1 MLKSGRD
8 RRRNRPLR
16 AYVCRSDPLNRLTT
30 TVAMTFPVELPDVNY
45 FTRQVLCRE
54 GCPVRTDSGAYV
66 QAIAEGRYEDAYI
79 IARTPNPFASICGR
93 VCAAPCE
100 AKCRRGA
107 LDAPISIRALKR
119 FVCERFGVESDEF
132 DLNRVYPELRDPNRE
147 RFGGG
152 RKVAVVGAGPAG
164 LSCAHELALM
174 GFSPTVFE
182 GHSVAGGMLVLG
194 VPEYRLPRQII
205 QAEIAAIASLGVEIR
220 LNTRLGKDFTLTSLK
235 QQGYQAVFLGIGAHK
250 SRELAIGGVQL
261 DGVLR
266 AIDFLLNVNL
276 GYRVSLGRKVVVI
289 GGGNVAFDV
298 ARSVVRQAEQFAGM
312 SEAQLR
318 TALHQAASALEDLT
332 AREPEAPD
340 EVRLALDVARE
351 AIRKGVPE
359 VHMYCLESLEE
370 IPAAREEIEEA
381 EQEGI
386 RLHTRYG
393 PKRVLGQEG
402 KVTGMELI
410 KCARVF
416 DDNRR
421 FNPQFIEGSEE
432 QVDCDTVVLAIG
444 QAADLSWIR
453 PEDNLKLTPRGTLQ
467 TDPATLAT
475 SRPDIF
481 AGGDVAFGPRII
493 ITAVAE
499 GQRAARSIAKFLT
512 GRLPE
517 SRRNVRVT
525 SFPTESYRMPA
536 DYEKWPRQLPPMLP
550 LERRIGIAEV
560 EQSYGPAQAIEQG
573 LRCLKCHVS
582 PIFDSDKCIL
592 CGGCS
597 DVCPESCLRL
607 VDVLAVRGDEKLQAA
622 LLARYG
628 RMPQAG
634 EQAAIIKDETRCI
647 RCGLCAVRCPTGAI
661 TMEKLQWV
669 PA

>member
-1 MLKSGRD
+1 
-8 RRRNRPLR
+8 
-16 AYVCRSDPLNRLTT
+16 
-30 TVAMTFPVELPDVNY
+30 MTLYPIELPDVNY

-54 GCPVRTDSGAYV
+54 GCPVRTDSGGYV

-107 LDAPISIRALKR
+107 LDSAVSIRALKR
-119 FVCERFGVESDEF
+119 FVCEKYGVESENF
-132 DLNRVYPELRDPNRE
+132 ELGRVYPQLREQRAQSL
-147 RFGGG
+147 GGG

-174 GFSPTVFE
+174 GFSVTVFE
-182 GHSVAGGMLVLG
+182 AQEVAGGMLVLG
-194 VPEYRLPRQII
+194 VPEYRLPRETV
-205 QAEIAAIASLGVEIR
+205 QAEIQAIESLGVEILR
-220 LNTRLGKDFTLTSLK
+220 NRRLGRDFTLFELK
-235 QQGYQAVFLGIGAHK
+235 QQGYEAIFLGIGAHK
-250 SRELAIGGVQL
+250 SRELAIEGVQN

-266 AIDFLLNVNL
+266 AIEFLLNVNL
-276 GYRVSLGRKVVVI
+276 GFRVSLGRKVVVI

-298 ARSVVRQAEQFAGM
+298 ARSVVRQAEQLSGM
-312 SEAQLR
+312 SETELR
-318 TALHQAASALEDLT
+318 AALHQAASALEQLT

-359 VHMYCLESLEE
+359 VHMYCLENLDE

-381 EQEGI
+381 EKEGI
-386 RLHTRYG
+386 RLHTRFG
-393 PKRVLGQEG
+393 PKRIIGNEG
-402 KVTGMELI
+402 RVTGIELI
-410 KCARVF
+410 RCSRVF
-416 DDNRR
+416 DENRR

-432 QVDCDTVVLAIG
+432 TVACDTVVLAIG

-453 PEDNLKLTPRGTLQ
+453 PEDNLKVTARGAVQ
-467 TDPATLAT
+467 TDSVTLGT
-475 SRPDIF
+475 SRPDVF
-481 AGGDVAFGPRII
+481 AGGDLAFGPRII

-499 GQRAARSIAKFLT
+499 GQRAARSIAKYLT
-512 GRLPE
+512 GRVPE
-517 SRRNVRVT
+517 PSRAARAT
-525 SFPTESYRMPA
+525 IYPTEHYRMA
-536 DYEKWPRQLPPMLP
+536 QGYEKMARRPPPTLP

-560 EQSYGPAQAIEQG
+560 EQVYAEPVALEQG

-582 PIFDSDKCIL
+582 PVFDGDKCIL
-592 CGGCS
+592 CGGCA
-597 DVCPESCLRL
+597 DICPENCLRL
-607 VDVLAVRGDEKLQAA
+607 VDVLAMRGDEKLRSA

-634 EQAAIIKDETRCI
+634 EQAGIVKDETRCI
-647 RCGLCAVRCPTGAI
+647 RCGLCAVRCPSGAI
-661 TMEKLQWV
+661 TMERVEWV